1 MGNNEEI
8 VLNNFKQKTEAIEA
22 FMSFVKNY
30 QGYTEKQNTKMANS
44 NNDLGSIP
52 SYLYEN
58 TVPTIKKSIVDSIE
72 EISKN
77 IDEMEKVSK
86 KATIQDCD
94 NLVSLYQ
101 RLNEDLDINLSI
113 EESILYL
120 KELMISNKF
129 SIIYDTGILNIP
141 YVSNNSNDDER
152 LYSIKKDK
160 AILRIFNYIYNLG
173 PKGVPTSIVDISSYI
188 NNSLISPRKYS
199 SYGTFVISINHYS
212 FNSPVKKL
220 YDTLKEVNN
229 NISASR
235 KELTDE
241 ALSQVNSNME
251 YHKMQHELNSIT
263 NKLNDLKIRHRNL
276 KNSVESIKSK
286 IKDEYITA
294 NIDKIKC
301 DIDSGYSEEIDE
313 SFNRVRKEL
322 LERQMKLNSEL
333 KEIESRLINRLSKG
347 GKKEVKITSQD
358 IINRYTTSFIS
369 EDDFFEEPI
378 ATSEP
383 EYPEPEDE
391 IGFDDDQSEEL
402 PI

>member
-1 MGNNEEI
+1 
-8 VLNNFKQKTEAIEA
+8 
-22 FMSFVKNY
+22 
-30 QGYTEKQNTKMANS
+30 MANS
-44 NNDLGSIP
+44 NDDLGSIP

-58 TVPTIKKSIVDSIE
+58 TASIIKKSIGDSIE

-77 IDEMEKVSK
+77 IDEKEKVSK
-86 KATIQDCD
+86 KVTIQDCD

-101 RLNEDLDINLSI
+101 RLNEDLDINLLI

-129 SIIYDTGILNIP
+129 SVIYDTGILNIP
-141 YVSNNSNDDER
+141 YVSNNFNDDER
-152 LYSIKKDK
+152 LYYIRKNK
-160 AILRIFNYIYNLG
+160 AIMRIFNYIYNIT
-173 PKGVPTSIVDISSYI
+173 PKGVPSYIVDTFSYI
-188 NNSLISPRKYS
+188 NNSLINPRKYS
-199 SYGTFVISINHYS
+199 SYGNFIISINQYS

-220 YDTLKEVNN
+220 YNTLKEINS

-263 NKLNDLKIRHRNL
+263 NKLNDLKIRHNNL

-286 IKDEYITA
+286 IKNEYIAA

-313 SFNRVRKEL
+313 NFNRVRKEL
-322 LERQMKLNSEL
+322 LEKQRKLNSEV
-333 KEIESRLINRLSKG
+333 KEIENRLINHLA
-347 GKKEVKITSQD
+347 KEEGTKITSEY
-358 IINRYTTSFIS
+358 IKNLHTNSFDPVDVAQG
-369 EDDFFEEPI
+369 DDFFEEPAAI
-378 ATSEP
+378 GEP
-383 EYPEPEDE
+383 EYLEPEDE

-402 PI
+402 FI

>member
-1 MGNNEEI
+1 MGNNEELYKMY
-8 VLNNFKQKTEAIEA
+8 VEEAHKMLSDLFLA
-22 FMSFVKNY
+22 SDS
-30 QGYTEKQNTKMANS
+30 TAEKINVKMANS
-44 NNDLGSIP
+44 NDNLTSIP

-58 TVPTIKKSIVDSIE
+58 TAPSIKKSIGDSIE

-77 IDEMEKVSK
+77 IDEKEKVSK
-86 KATIQDCD
+86 KATIIDCD

-129 SIIYDTGILNIP
+129 SVIYDAGILNIP

-152 LYSIKKDK
+152 LYFIRKDK
-160 AILRIFNYIYNLG
+160 AIMRIFNYIYNIT
-173 PKGVPTSIVDISSYI
+173 PKGVPSSIVDTSSYI
-188 NNSLISPRKYS
+188 NNSLIRPRKYS
-199 SYGTFVISINHYS
+199 SYGQFAISINHYS

-220 YDTLKEVNN
+220 YDTLKETDKS
-229 NISASR
+229 ISIIR
-235 KELTDE
+235 KELIDE
-241 ALSQVNSNME
+241 SLSQVNSNME

-263 NKLNDLKIRHRNL
+263 NKLNDLKIRHSNL
-276 KNSVESIKSK
+276 KNSVESIKSE
-286 IKDEYITA
+286 IKNEYITA

-313 SFNRVRKEL
+313 NFNRVRKEL
-322 LERQMKLNSEL
+322 LEKQMKINSEL
-333 KEIESRLINRLSKG
+333 KEVESRLINHLAKG
-347 GKKEVKITSQD
+347 RQVDVKITPLTPQD
-358 IINRYTTSFIS
+358 IKNLYTNPFDS
-369 EDDFFEEPI
+369 EDDFLEEPTSI
-378 ATSEP
+378 SEP
-383 EYPEPEDE
+383 EYLEPEDE

>member
-1 MGNNEEI
+1 MGNNEELYKMY
-8 VLNNFKQKTEAIEA
+8 VEEAHKMLSDLFLASDSTTGKIN
-22 FMSFVKNY
+22 V
-30 QGYTEKQNTKMANS
+30 KMANS
-44 NNDLGSIP
+44 NDKLTAIP
-52 SYLYEN
+52 SYLYDN
-58 TVPTIKKSIVDSIE
+58 TASSIKKSIVDSIE

-129 SIIYDTGILNIP
+129 NVIYDAGILNIP

-152 LYSIKKDK
+152 LYSIRKDR
-160 AILRIFNYIYNLG
+160 AIVRNFNYIYDLA
-173 PKGVPTSIVDISSYI
+173 PKGVPPYIVDTSSYI
-188 NNSLISPRKYS
+188 NNSLINPIKYS
-199 SYGTFVISINHYS
+199 SYGNFIISINHYS

-220 YDTLKEVNN
+220 YNTLKEINN

-263 NKLNDLKIRHRNL
+263 NKLNDLKIRHSNL
-276 KNSVESIKSK
+276 KKSVESIKSK

-313 SFNRVRKEL
+313 NFNRVRKEL
-322 LERQMKLNSEL
+322 LEKQMKLNSEL
-333 KEIESRLINRLSKG
+333 KEVENRLINHLSKEEG
-347 GKKEVKITSQD
+347 TKITSD
-358 IINRYTTSFIS
+358 YIKNLG
-369 EDDFFEEPI
+369 DFFENPTSI
-378 ATSEP
+378 SEP
-383 EYPEPEDE
+383 EYLEPEDE
-391 IGFDDDQSEEL
+391 IGFDDDQPEEL